1 MGTEPPKPL
10 SPQEVER
17 LQLENEALRATN
29 KHLREQLEKLAERQ
43 RQLAREHAAL
53 EETFRRLRG
62 RSPDKPSG

>member
-43 RQLAREHAAL
+43 RQLAREHASL

-62 RSPDKPSG
+62 RSSDKPSG